1 MAFVQNIAYGIPTDE
16 LKEYGV
22 PSLIRENSYS
32 KTYRVTAPDDSFYF
46 LRVNILSQM
55 PQGMLDAQGDVISFK
70 LAQDLCHENIAQIF
84 HGRYYNET
92 IGPYQYIKTESFDG
106 ELLSDK
112 LKREGKL
119 PLDEAVRIFR
129 GILEGLHYLQTQK
142 KPLIFNNIM
151 PQNIIINN
159 DGTVTLMNLGH
170 LSIIEIPF
178 IKLPFDHK
186 ELDEHYLAPESYH
199 HIYTAQ
205 TDIYSASAVF
215 YQMLFGYTPWHTV
228 SLAERNRHSLEE
240 CSRTIE
246 PDFTGIELPGAYRKI
261 LSQGL
266 RWHMFFRY
274 PYAETIISDIDKACE
289 AILPPPLQK
298 KAEIIPVDK
307 LSKEKMGSIIP
318 RGMNCIFKNFFMLIN
333 NHHAKIYKL

>member
-46 LRVNILSQM
+46 LRVNIISQM

-142 KPLIFNNIM
+142 KPLIFNNIT

-159 DGTVTLMNLGH
+159 DGTVKLMNLGH

-178 IKLPFDHK
+178 IKLPFDTN
-186 ELDEHYLAPESYH
+186 ELDERYLSPESYH

-215 YQMLFGYTPWHTV
+215 YQMLFGHTPWQTI
-228 SLAERNRHSLEE
+228 SLADRNRHSLEDS
-240 CSRTIE
+240 SRTIE
-246 PDFTGIELPGAYRKI
+246 PPFTGKNLPDAYRKI
-261 LSQGL
+261 LGEGL

-274 PYAETIISDIDKACE
+274 PYAETIISDIDKANE
-289 AILPPPLQK
+289 NILPSPLQK
-298 KAEIIPVDK
+298 KADMISIYKQTKP
-307 LSKEKMGSIIP
+307 GSVIP
-318 RGMNCIFKNFFMLIN
+318 RGMNRIFKNFFTLIN

>member
-1 MAFVQNIAYGIPTDE
+1 MALVKNIAYGIPSDE

-22 PSLIRENSYS
+22 STLIRENGYS
-32 KTYRVTAPDDSFYF
+32 KTYRITAPDGSFYF

-55 PQGMLDAQGDVISFK
+55 PQGMLDEQGDVISFK
-70 LAQDLCHENIAQIF
+70 LAQDLCHESIAQIF
-84 HGRYYNET
+84 YGRYYNET
-92 IGPYQYIKTESFDG
+92 IGSCQYIKTECFDG
-106 ELLSDK
+106 ELLSDN

-142 KPLIFNNIM
+142 KPLIFNNIT

-159 DGTVTLMNLGH
+159 DGTVKLMNLGH

-178 IKLPFDHK
+178 IKLPFDTN
-186 ELDEHYLAPESYH
+186 ELDERYLSPESYH

>member
-1 MAFVQNIAYGIPTDE
+1 MALVQNIAYGIPSSE

-22 PSLIRENSYS
+22 TSLIRENSYS

-55 PQGMLDAQGDVISFK
+55 PQGMLDERGDVISFK
-70 LAQDLCHENIAQIF
+70 LAQNLCHENIAQIF
-84 HGRYYNET
+84 YGRYYHET
-92 IGPYQYIKTESFDG
+92 IGPYQYVKTECFDG

-142 KPLIFNNIM
+142 TPLIFNNIT

-159 DGTVTLMNLGH
+159 DGTVKLVNLGH

-178 IKLPFDHK
+178 IKLPFDNK
-186 ELDEHYLAPESYH
+186 ELDDRYLAPEAYH
-199 HIYTAQ
+199 KFYTVQ

-215 YQMLFGYTPWHTV
+215 YQMLFGHTPWPTV
-228 SLAERNRHSLEE
+228 SLADRNWHSLEE
-240 CSRTIE
+240 GSRTIE
-246 PDFTGIELPGAYRKI
+246 PAFTGRNLPDAYRKI
-261 LSQGL
+261 LGEGL

-274 PYAETIISDIDKACE
+274 PYAETIISDIDKASE
-289 AILPPPLQK
+289 AILSPPLQK
-298 KAEIIPVDK
+298 KADMIPIDK
-307 LSKEKMGSIIP
+307 QSLCKVILKYRM
-318 RGMNCIFKNFFMLIN
+318 
-333 NHHAKIYKL
+333 YKKYLMSCLNWF